1 MRRGLCITMV
11 AFAATCSG
19 AISQE
24 AYAPLSAEA
33 AQRRLE
39 TYVETWSSNREIN
52 PMNVGHYYADRVIYY
67 GKPMS
72 RQQVLHDKL
81 KYIATWPERHYRI
94 VPGTVSAVCDGQRA
108 MCRVSGIMA
117 WDRRSITGKESV
129 GRARLTLLLSRES
142 GGRIARESASLYSR

>member
-1 MRRGLCITMV
+1 MPATRRPATSILVKNLKRVGSSGSFCMRRGLCITMV

-52 PMNVGHYYADRVIYY
+52 PTNVGHYYADRVIYY

-72 RQQVLHDKL
+72 RQQV
-81 KYIATWPERHYRI
+81 
-94 VPGTVSAVCDGQRA
+94 
-108 MCRVSGIMA
+108 
-117 WDRRSITGKESV
+117 
-129 GRARLTLLLSRES
+129 
-142 GGRIARESASLYSR
+142 